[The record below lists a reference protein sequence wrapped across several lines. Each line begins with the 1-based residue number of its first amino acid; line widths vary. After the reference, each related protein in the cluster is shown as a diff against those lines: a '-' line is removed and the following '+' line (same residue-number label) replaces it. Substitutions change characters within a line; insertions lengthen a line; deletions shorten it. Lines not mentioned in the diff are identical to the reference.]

1 MQQQQQNEESCLE
14 RRKNGKNPHM
24 ADMKVDVM
32 YHIGLSSGTQDL
44 KEMFGDIKV
53 GFFKKR
59 FQMNK

>member
-1 MQQQQQNEESCLE
+1 
-14 RRKNGKNPHM
+14 M

-53 GFFKKR
+53 GFFKKN